1 MLKSIVNSPVKSGD
15 QTILDGNLVIGTA
28 GKGIDFSASTHGAGM
43 TSELLDDYE
52 EGTWTPA
59 DGSGAGLVFS
69 SVSATYTKI
78 GNCVRVTATFA
89 YPSNADASD
98 ASVSGLPFTASGN
111 APLAF
116 KNSTATVGDS
126 ALVINGTALI
136 FFYADGFTRKTNANY
151 SSTNIY
157 ISGVY
162 YV

>member
-28 GKGIDFSASTHGAGM
+28 GAGIDFSAAPHTAGM

-59 DGSGAGLVFS
+59 DGSGAGLTFS
-69 SVSATYTKI
+69 SVVGTYTKI
-78 GNCVRVTATFA
+78 GNTVRVTATFV
-89 YPSNADASD
+89 YPSNADPSD
-98 ASVSGLPFTASGN
+98 TLISGLPFTASGN

-116 KNSTATVGDS
+116 KNTSATVGDS
-126 ALVINGTALI
+126 ALIVNTTAAVY
-136 FFYADGFTRKTNANY
+136 FYAGSLTRKTNANY
-151 SSTNIY
+151 SGTIIY